1 MRDMSSLSNWID
13 EWGIYLG
20 IGTLI
25 SAMTFIMWDLAKQ
38 SDAGKFGT
46 VVIFITL
53 GMGILGFIIK
63 LAIQYG
69 LESAGR

>member
-13 EWGIYLG
+13 EWGLVLG
-20 IGTLI
+20 VGSMMT
-25 SAMTFIMWDLAKQ
+25 AMTFIMWDLAKQ

-46 VVIFITL
+46 VVIFISL
-53 GMGILGFIIK
+53 GLGILGFIIK

-69 LESAGR
+69 MESAGR